1 MSPGAGFVILNFEQ
15 YKSLSATVNHPNG
28 EFPTELWLTFEPGV
42 PLERQQELL
51 AALVEPGAQPFRI
64 TAPIHHREAG
74 IEAVTSDP
82 TLQASGSGILTVAFV
97 AVLGLST
104 LGFVVTLVLGAR
116 ARTIEFAVLRAVG
129 SSGRQILRAML
140 LEWGVVLAIGAVIG
154 VLLGRRVAS
163 VMLSFL
169 EVTEEGN
176 TVIPPFILETDWRTL
191 GIGVGVLTVLVAIA
205 LGVTWVASM
214 RRAGAATLR
223 ITQ

>member
-1 MSPGAGFVILNFEQ
+1 
-15 YKSLSATVNHPNG
+15 
-28 EFPTELWLTFEPGV
+28 
-42 PLERQQELL
+42 
-51 AALVEPGAQPFRI
+51 
-64 TAPIHHREAG
+64 
-74 IEAVTSDP
+74 
-82 TLQASGSGILTVAFV
+82 
-97 AVLGLST
+97 
-104 LGFVVTLVLGAR
+104 
-116 ARTIEFAVLRAVG
+116 
-129 SSGRQILRAML
+129 ML